1 MLNYLRSGLCMCSII
16 LGNLKKK
23 KICTDFDKNN
33 NYLDIPFRL
42 DLGNSVIGPVLIT
55 VYFVLNR

>member
-1 MLNYLRSGLCMCSII
+1 MLNYLRFGFIYVFSFLREF
-16 LGNLKKK
+16 KEK